1 MIVWALAF
9 AGLLLVCHLESE
21 KHLKAVQ
28 RREIDQMAD
37 DSRRKQTYMAKL
49 EQRKPKPSRS
59 ARWATKSPRLA
70 GRG

>member
-1 MIVWALAF
+1 MIVWVAAF
-9 AGLLLVCHLESE
+9 AGLIWVMYMESE
-21 KHLKAVQ
+21 THAKREE

-37 DSRRKQTYMAKL
+37 ESRRKQTAMMKL
-49 EQRKPKPSRS
+49 EQRKPKASRS